1 MKVHGFRREKFLA
14 RRVTIRMACFFFNP
28 CHTTLFSAPSRRENL
43 SLYPLVDTDP
53 ANSATS
59 TTATT
64 TTDIPASL
72 PLSVPFIP
80 LNIIPRT
87 STCIPF
93 QSRQEKRRV
102 RLTRRFECLPRLSL
116 ASSGR
121 GSLIYLDRESP
132 PEGRWLLCVYVSLS
146 PPADRRWNRIRWK
159 FFIIFSHRVHYRR
172 TNLIVEIIVECLWSF
187 EWVYPSQFYIYIYII
202 PENLSDSIVAEE
214 IRSER

>member
-1 MKVHGFRREKFLA
+1 MFIQRLLLSLTAVSSPSVRWKRLTTSKDRQLVYYNTTGNEKVHGFRREKFLA

-53 ANSATS
+53 ANSAT
-59 TTATT
+59 TTTTTT

-132 PEGRWLLCVYVSLS
+132 PEGR
-146 PPADRRWNRIRWK
+146 
-159 FFIIFSHRVHYRR
+159 
-172 TNLIVEIIVECLWSF
+172 
-187 EWVYPSQFYIYIYII
+187 
-202 PENLSDSIVAEE
+202 
-214 IRSER
+214 